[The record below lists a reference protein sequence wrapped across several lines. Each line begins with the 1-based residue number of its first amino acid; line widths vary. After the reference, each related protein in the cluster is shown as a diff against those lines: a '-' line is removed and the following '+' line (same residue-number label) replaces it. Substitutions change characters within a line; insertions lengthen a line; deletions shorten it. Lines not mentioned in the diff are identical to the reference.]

1 MSNSNHPIFNHYQKT
16 LLFGQQ
22 CQTEFALSE
31 EYLRVA
37 KEAWKWNLRGEP
49 EVAKQMLD
57 NFKLLA
63 YREWKESF
71 RKIDRFGG
79 ALWRQGL
86 E

>member
-1 MSNSNHPIFNHYQKT
+1 MSHPLFSHYQKT
-16 LLFGQQ
+16 LLFGEQ
-22 CQTEFALSE
+22 CKIEFELSE
-31 EYLRVA
+31 QWLMVCR
-37 KEAWKWNLRGEP
+37 EAWKCNLKGEYKI
-49 EVAKQMLD
+49 AQQMIE
-57 NFKLLA
+57 NFKLMA

>member
-1 MSNSNHPIFNHYQKT
+1 MSQPDQLFSHYQKT

-22 CQTEFALSE
+22 CQTEFSLAE

-37 KEAWKWNLRGEP
+37 NEAWKWNLKGRKEL
-49 EVAKQMLD
+49 AKEMIE
-57 NFKLLA
+57 NFKLSA

-79 ALWRQGL
+79 ALWREGN

>member
-1 MSNSNHPIFNHYQKT
+1 MSTSDQLFSIYQKN

-22 CQTEFALSE
+22 CQTEFYLSE
-31 EYLRVA
+31 EYLKVA
-37 KEAWKWNLRGEP
+37 KEALKWDLKGKRDI
-49 EVAKQMLD
+49 AKQMIE

-79 ALWRQGL
+79 ALWRNGW